1 MGELVVELPQVDA
14 VRFAQVLRDRPQTLT
29 VAWCLVT
36 LPLRPEQA
44 ELIDPE

>member
-1 MGELVVELPQVDA
+1 MGELVVGTPQVDA
-14 VRFAQVLRDRPQTLT
+14 VRFARCCAIALRPLT

-44 ELIDPE
+44 ELNDPE